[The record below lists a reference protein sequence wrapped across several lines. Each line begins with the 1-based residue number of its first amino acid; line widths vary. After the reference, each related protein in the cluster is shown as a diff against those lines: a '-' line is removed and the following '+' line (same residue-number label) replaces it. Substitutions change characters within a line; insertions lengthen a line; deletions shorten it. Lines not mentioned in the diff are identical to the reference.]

1 MLRRSLFVSCLTVTL
16 AAALGAQDLNQFCRP
31 NSRLTVGQYS
41 TYHYTGGSMDGATMR
56 MAIVGSE
63 KQGDSTFQ
71 WFEIKTD
78 DPQHPTRSPSIIQ
91 ILGAGFMTQD
101 FSVHGFITK
110 SGTHPAMRAPD
121 MMIQMMAGP
130 VKSGVGN
137 IIAEKCRRGAV
148 TAVGT
153 ETIRVPGGS
162 FRAVH
167 FQDDDGD
174 IWLSRDLVFPLVKLV
189 SKKGETMELTGHGG
203 DAKSSITET
212 PQSMMGR

>member
-1 MLRRSLFVSCLTVTL
+1 MQRSSWLMSCLTVAL
-16 AAALGAQDLNQFCRP
+16 AASLSAQDLSEFCRAG
-31 NSRLTVGQYS
+31 SHLRVGQYAS
-41 TYHYTGGSMDGATMR
+41 YHYSGGSMDGATIR
-56 MAIVGSE
+56 MAVVGSE
-63 KQGDSTFQ
+63 KQGDSTFL

-78 DPQHPTRSPSIIQ
+78 DPAHPARSPSIIQ
-91 ILGAGFMTQD
+91 ILGTGFMTAD
-101 FSVHGFITK
+101 ISLHGFITK
-110 SGTHPAMRAPD
+110 SGTRPAMRAPD

-148 TAVGT
+148 TALGV
-153 ETIRVPGGS
+153 ETVRVPGGS

-167 FQDDDGD
+167 FQDDEGD
-174 IWLSRDLVFPLVKLV
+174 IWLAKDLGFPLVKLV
-189 SKKGETMELTGHGG
+189 SKKGETMELTGHGS